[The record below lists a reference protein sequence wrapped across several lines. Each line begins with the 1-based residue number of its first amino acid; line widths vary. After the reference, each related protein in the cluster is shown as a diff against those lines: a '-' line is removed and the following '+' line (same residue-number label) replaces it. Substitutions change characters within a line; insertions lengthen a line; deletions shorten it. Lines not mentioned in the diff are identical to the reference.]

1 MTALRLGTRGSL
13 LALTQSRTV
22 AQAVERASGRSV
34 SLVTIQTTGDRRL
47 DRPLSQ
53 IGGKGLFTKELDV
66 ALLEGSIDFAVHSL
80 KDLPTE
86 VEEGLE
92 VAVIPEREDPRDVL
106 IGPDGGG
113 AISLSSLPAGAR
125 VGTSS
130 LRRRALCLAFRP
142 DLRVTD
148 LRGNLDTRIRKVDE
162 GEVEAILVAGAG
174 VRRLGLT
181 RRIGDWVE
189 GGAWLPAPGQGAL
202 GVVTRAGDGETA
214 AALAPLHHSDTAR
227 AVRAERA
234 LLHALEGGCQVP
246 VGALAIPFGDRIRL
260 RGVVASPDG
269 RRVVVGE
276 GTGEA
281 GSPEALG
288 RAVAADM
295 VSRGADAILD
305 EVRSSAPRPSATP

>member
-1 MTALRLGTRGSL
+1 MTTLRLGTRGSL

-22 AQAVERASGRSV
+22 AAAVERASGRPV
-34 SLVTIQTTGDRRL
+34 SLVTIQTTGDQRL

-53 IGGKGLFTKELDV
+53 IGGKGLFTRELDV

-80 KDLPTE
+80 KDLPTGM
-86 VEEGLE
+86 EEGLT
-92 VAVIPEREDPRDVL
+92 VAIIPEREDPRDVL
-106 IGPDGGG
+106 IGPEGGPPL
-113 AISLSSLPAGAR
+113 SLSSLPAGAR

-142 DLRVTD
+142 DLRVEN

-174 VRRLGLT
+174 VRRLGLG
-181 RRIGDWVE
+181 RRIGEWVE
-189 GGAWLPAPGQGAL
+189 AGAWLPAPGQGAL
-202 GVVTRAGDGETA
+202 GVVTRTGDRETIE
-214 AALAPLHHSDTAR
+214 ALAPLHHESTAL

-234 LLHALEGGCQVP
+234 LLHELEGGCQVP

-269 RRVVVGE
+269 RRVVLGE
-276 GTGEA
+276 GTGDA
-281 GSPEALG
+281 GAPEMLG
-288 RAVAADM
+288 RQVALEM
-295 VSRGADAILD
+295 VARGADAILD
-305 EVRSSAPRPSATP
+305 EVRSVAPRPAPSS

>member
-1 MTALRLGTRGSL
+1 MTTLRLGTRGSL

-22 AQAVERASGRSV
+22 AAAVERASGRPV
-34 SLVTIQTTGDRRL
+34 SLVTIQTTGDQRL

-66 ALLEGSIDFAVHSL
+66 ALLEGTIDFAVHSL
-80 KDLPTE
+80 KDLPTGM
-86 VEEGLE
+86 EEGLA

-106 IGPDGGG
+106 IGPEGGP
-113 AISLSSLPAGAR
+113 ALSLSALPPGSR

-142 DLRVTD
+142 DLRVEN

-162 GEVEAILVAGAG
+162 GGIEAILVAGAG
-174 VRRLGLT
+174 VRRLGMA
-181 RRIGDWVE
+181 RRIGEWVE

-202 GVVTRAGDGETA
+202 GVVAREGDLETTRALE
-214 AALAPLHHSDTAR
+214 PLHHEATAL

-234 LLHALEGGCQVP
+234 LLHQLEGGCQVP

-276 GTGEA
+276 GTGA
-281 GSPEALG
+281 AAAPESLG
-288 RAVAADM
+288 RQVALQM
-295 VSRGADAILD
+295 VARGADAILD
-305 EVRSSAPRPSATP
+305 EVRSAAPRWAPPS

>member
-1 MTALRLGTRGSL
+1 MSMLRLGTRGSL

-22 AQAVERASGRSV
+22 AAAVERASGRTV

-53 IGGKGLFTKELDV
+53 LGGKGLFTKELDV

-80 KDLPTE
+80 KDLPTSM
-86 VEEGLE
+86 EEGLT
-92 VAVIPEREDPRDVL
+92 VSVIPEREDPRDVL
-106 IGPDGGG
+106 IGPEG
-113 AISLSSLPAGAR
+113 ATPLSLAALPAAAR

-142 DLRVTD
+142 DLRVEN

-162 GEVEAILVAGAG
+162 GEVDAILVAGAG
-174 VRRLGLT
+174 VRRLGMT
-181 RRIGDWVE
+181 KRIGDWVE

-202 GVVTRAGDGETA
+202 GVVTRVGDGETA
-214 AALAPLHHSDTAR
+214 SALAPLHHEPTAL

-234 LLHALEGGCQVP
+234 LLHQLEGGCQVP
-246 VGALAIPFGDRIRL
+246 VGALAIPFGDRLRL

-281 GSPEALG
+281 GTPEALG
-288 RAVAADM
+288 RQVALEM
-295 VSRGADAILD
+295 VARGADAILD
-305 EVRSSAPRPSATP
+305 EVRSALPRGVPPS

>member
-1 MTALRLGTRGSL
+1 MTTLRLGTRGSL

-142 DLRVTD
+142 DLQVAD

-202 GVVTRAGDGETA
+202 GVVTRAGDRDTA
-214 AALAPLHHSDTAR
+214 AALAPLHHPVTAR

-295 VSRGADAILD
+295 VSRGADSILD
-305 EVRSSAPRPSATP
+305 EVRSSAPRPSAAP